1 MKVAKLTSEIQPIL
15 VNAIMTNIESA
26 DNVPLDT
33 LNNYLKPELVTEIVA
48 AADLDL
54 DRNDLICCLG
64 RSDLHTHQ
72 IARML
77 LAEINAGG
85 IMGELYIESLTKALI
100 VHLLRYYTSLPPT
113 TIVLSQPRL
122 QQAIDYIH
130 THLSGNLSITQI
142 ANSVNLSPTYF
153 ASLFKRATGMPLHQ
167 YVIEQRVAR
176 AKILLETTDLP
187 IANIASQ
194 AGFSSQSHLTRHCK
208 QLTGMT
214 PRQIAL
220 QKVRFYNK

>member
-1 MKVAKLTSEIQPIL
+1 VKVAEFTHEIQPIL
-15 VNAIMTNIESA
+15 VNAIMTSIESA
-26 DNVPLDT
+26 DNMPLST
-33 LNNYLKPELVTEIVA
+33 LSIYLKPELVNKIVA

-54 DRNDLICCLG
+54 DRYDLMCCFG

-77 LAEINAGG
+77 VAELDAGG

-100 VHLLRYYTSLPPT
+100 VHLLRHYTSLPPT

-130 THLSGNLSITQI
+130 THLGGDLSITQI
-142 ANSVNLSPTYF
+142 ANSINISPTYF
-153 ASLFKRATGMPLHQ
+153 ASLFKRATGVSLHQ

-176 AKILLETTDLP
+176 AKLLLETTDLP

-194 AGFSSQSHLTRHCK
+194 VGFSSQSHLTRHCK

-214 PRQIAL
+214 PRQISL